1 MAYFHDPDYER
12 RPQERKRV
20 DEISSGMASDDGAVT
35 ALQIIPPL
43 MQMYPEIEVHHAD
56 ETGSL
61 LKRACDEGRY
71 TWLFCGH
78 TVYLVAP
85 PLLAG
90 DNVPRVLHSGKDV
103 APLLFQYLRETRQQ
117 RVG

>member
-1 MAYFHDPDYER
+1 M
-12 RPQERKRV
+12 
-20 DEISSGMASDDGAVT
+20 DEISRGVASSDGVIT

-56 ETGSL
+56 DTGCL
-61 LKRACDEGRY
+61 LKRSCEEGKY

-85 PLLAG
+85 PASSSLAAQG
-90 DNVPRVLHSGKDV
+90 ADHQGAPRVLYSGKDV
-103 APLLFQYLRETRQQ
+103 APLLFQYLRETRQGQ
-117 RVG
+117 